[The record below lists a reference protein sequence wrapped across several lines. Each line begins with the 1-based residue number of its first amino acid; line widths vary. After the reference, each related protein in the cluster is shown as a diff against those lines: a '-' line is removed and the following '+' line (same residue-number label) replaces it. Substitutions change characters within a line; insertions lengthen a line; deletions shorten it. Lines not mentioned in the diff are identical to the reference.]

1 MSESNKNVSLA
12 TTVLGVVAALLFVAV
27 TGIFLQGWTLRRM
40 VEEESRKIFERPYPE
55 LQAYEAEQEQELT
68 AGYYWLD
75 EKAGTVHLPIERA
88 MELIVAEYSHSDLA
102 EEDTADDDAAQE
114 DGQ

>member
-88 MELIVAEYSHSDLA
+88 MELIVAESSQA
-102 EEDTADDDAAQE
+102 AQASTAQEDSAQE